1 MISKNYSKA
10 YTEVLEILKYL
21 PKNEYGKIPHER
33 IQFFEDNKDYSYN
46 FKIDPQIPLDKQNI
60 SIEANSIIVMLFRD
74 YFASETQKEKLKV
87 ILKQNEDKYQEE
99 IRNKY
104 NPDDIFRNRK
114 NRIVENNFNK
124 EEKDYSNLPVEVK
137 ENNFFKRFIKYIKN
151 LIFKKR
157 NEE

>member
-1 MISKNYSKA
+1 MTKDKYAKA

-21 PKNEYGKIPHER
+21 PKNEYDKIPHER
-33 IQFFEDNKDYSYN
+33 IQFFKDNKDYSYN

-104 NPDDIFRNRK
+104 NPDDIFGNK
-114 NRIVENNFNK
+114 KDKITTYSSNKEIENN
-124 EEKDYSNLPVEVK
+124 NLPIEVK
-137 ENNFFKRFIKYIKN
+137 RENFFKKFITYIKN
-151 LIFKKR
+151 LIFKK
-157 NEE
+157 

>member
-1 MISKNYSKA
+1 MTKDKYAKA

-21 PKNEYGKIPHER
+21 PKNEYDKIPHER

-46 FKIDPQIPLDKQNI
+46 FKIYPQIPLGKQNI
-60 SIEANSIIVMLFRD
+60 SIEANSIIIMLFRD

-104 NPDDIFRNRK
+104 NPDDIFK
-114 NRIVENNFNK
+114 NKKDEITTYSSNKEIENN
-124 EEKDYSNLPVEVK
+124 NLPIEVK
-137 ENNFFKRFIKYIKN
+137 RENFFKKFITYIKN
-151 LIFKKR
+151 LIFKK
-157 NEE
+157 

>member
-104 NPDDIFRNRK
+104 NPDDIFGNK
-114 NRIVENNFNK
+114 KDKITTFSSNKEIENN
-124 EEKDYSNLPVEVK
+124 NLPIEVK
-137 ENNFFKRFIKYIKN
+137 RENFFKKFITYIKN
-151 LIFKKR
+151 LIFKK
-157 NEE
+157 

>member
-1 MISKNYSKA
+1 MTKDKYAKA

-21 PKNEYGKIPHER
+21 PKNEYDKIPHER

-104 NPDDIFRNRK
+104 NPDDIFGNK
-114 NRIVENNFNK
+114 KDKITTYSSNKEIENN
-124 EEKDYSNLPVEVK
+124 NLPIEVK
-137 ENNFFKRFIKYIKN
+137 RENFFKKFITYIKN
-151 LIFKKR
+151 LIFKK
-157 NEE
+157 

>member
-33 IQFFEDNKDYSYN
+33 IQFFENNKDYSYN

-104 NPDDIFRNRK
+104 NPDDIFGNK
-114 NRIVENNFNK
+114 KDKITTFSSNKEIENN
-124 EEKDYSNLPVEVK
+124 NLPIEVK
-137 ENNFFKRFIKYIKN
+137 RENFFKKFITYIKN
-151 LIFKKR
+151 LIFKK
-157 NEE
+157 

>member
-21 PKNEYGKIPHER
+21 PKNEYGKIPHET
-33 IQFFEDNKDYSYN
+33 IQFFENNKDYSYN

-60 SIEANSIIVMLFRD
+60 SIEANSIIVVLFRD
-74 YFASETQKEKLKV
+74 FFASETQKEKLKV

-104 NPDDIFRNRK
+104 NPDDIFGNK
-114 NRIVENNFNK
+114 KDKITTFSSNKEIENN
-124 EEKDYSNLPVEVK
+124 NLPIEVK
-137 ENNFFKRFIKYIKN
+137 RENFFKKFITYIKN
-151 LIFKKR
+151 LIFKK
-157 NEE
+157 

>member
-21 PKNEYGKIPHER
+21 PKNEYDKIPHER

-104 NPDDIFRNRK
+104 NPDDIFGNK
-114 NRIVENNFNK
+114 KDKITTFSSNKEIENN
-124 EEKDYSNLPVEVK
+124 NLPIEVK
-137 ENNFFKRFIKYIKN
+137 RENFFKKFITYIKN
-151 LIFKKR
+151 LIFKK
-157 NEE
+157 

>member
-87 ILKQNEDKYQEE
+87 ILKQNEDKYKEE

-104 NPDDIFRNRK
+104 NPDDIFGNK
-114 NRIVENNFNK
+114 KDKITTFSSNKEIENN
-124 EEKDYSNLPVEVK
+124 NLPIEVK
-137 ENNFFKRFIKYIKN
+137 RENFFKKFITYIKN
-151 LIFKKR
+151 LIFKK
-157 NEE
+157 

>member
-21 PKNEYGKIPHER
+21 PKNEYDKIPHER

-46 FKIDPQIPLDKQNI
+46 FKIDPQISLDKQNI

-99 IRNKY
+99 IRDKY
-104 NPDDIFRNRK
+104 NPDDIFGNK
-114 NRIVENNFNK
+114 KDKITTYSSNKEIENN
-124 EEKDYSNLPVEVK
+124 NLPIEVK
-137 ENNFFKRFIKYIKN
+137 RENFFKKFITYIKN
-151 LIFKKR
+151 LIFKK
-157 NEE
+157 